1 MWMLLPECAPVA
13 VTGFCPPSSASRA
26 GLLPSAATSFH
37 CPVFSARRPACARL
51 EPPSPQQLPRSLNH
65 RRAFVPSGPVGL
77 APGAPPGPALC
88 RLLSLLSGWVFTGTF
103 PCPPLFSLPALPLH
117 PLLSFICHLCRRPR
131 SPQGAHRKLR
141 GKFSKLVALTPW
153 LSIRTSHLFVLF
165 FQFISERAIV

>member
-1 MWMLLPECAPVA
+1 MRPSGRHWLLSTQLGIKGWSSP
-13 VTGFCPPSSASRA
+13 FCCHFLPLSCLLSPSSS
-26 GLLPSAATSFH
+26 L
-37 CPVFSARRPACARL
+37 CRL

-88 RLLSLLSGWVFTGTF
+88 RLLSLLSRGVFTGTF
-103 PCPPLFSLPALPLH
+103 PCPPLFSLPALPLP

-131 SPQGAHRKLR
+131 SPQGAHRKLP

-153 LSIRTSHLFVLF
+153 RSMRTSHLFVLF